1 MCTSGDMS
9 TSGLSSAILDLLLPV
24 RSDSIAGITVGLL
37 DSENIDLAVGIALL
51 LCVHVLGFRHEE
63 VVTPFTNEN
72 VTPSD
77 FSPVVPVV
85 S

>member
-1 MCTSGDMS
+1 MS
-9 TSGLSSAILDLLLPV
+9 TSGLAAAILDLTLPV
-24 RSDSIAGITVGLL
+24 RSDSIVGITVGLL
-37 DSENIDLAVGIALL
+37 DPENIGLAVGIALL
-51 LCVHVLGFRHEE
+51 LCMQLEFPHKE
-63 VVTPFTNEN
+63 VVTLFTNEN